1 MVEKKENF
9 LRQQRTLKI
18 QATQTIQIKQ
28 RPITIVAIKATT
40 KVSSSFER
48 KTKVSSSFERNKS
61 KKILVISKIP
71 IMQVLLNMK
80 LGCNGFKAKYWNDY

>member
-9 LRQQRTLKI
+9 MRQQRTLKI
-18 QATQTIQIKQ
+18 QATQAIQIKE
-28 RPITIVAIKATT
+28 RPITIVAIKAT
-40 KVSSSFER
+40 
-48 KTKVSSSFERNKS
+48 TKVSSSFERNKS